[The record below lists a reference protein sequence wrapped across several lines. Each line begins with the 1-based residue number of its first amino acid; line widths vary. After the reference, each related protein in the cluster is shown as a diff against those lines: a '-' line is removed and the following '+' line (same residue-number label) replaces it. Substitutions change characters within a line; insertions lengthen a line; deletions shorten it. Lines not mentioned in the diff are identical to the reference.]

1 MTLAWILTPL
11 GEAALLAEAVN
22 ADHEAA
28 NRAALAAAAA
38 LEADPPPGF
47 IAATPAIASLLVCFD
62 PLVTG
67 HAAMMAVV
75 RALLEDPP
83 PLREQGRVVTIPVTY
98 GGEAGPDLDDVAE
111 LLGITPGEVI
121 AAHTAGPFRV
131 MMIGFAPGFPY
142 IGPLPARLRVPRR
155 ATPRAAVPPGSV
167 ALAAGLTGIYPA
179 RLPGGWRL
187 IGRTSLRLFDA
198 AAEPV
203 ALLAPGDLVQF
214 VADA

>member
-1 MTLAWILTPL
+1 MTLAWSFTPL
-11 GEAALLAEAVN
+11 GEAALLAEAVT
-22 ADHEAA
+22 ADHDAA

-38 LEADPPPGF
+38 LEAAPPPGF

-83 PLREQGRVVTIPVTY
+83 PLREQGRVVMIPVTY
-98 GGEAGPDLDDVAE
+98 GGEAGPDLDDVAA

-179 RLPGGWRL
+179 RLPGGWHL